1 MFWATDL
8 ESCSY
13 GRILNCVVHSLWQHL
28 GFVSCLEA
36 FDLFQNVFGTVGE
49 IVSFSLLQQGV
60 RFFHYSSEA
69 VVFPQETRVQV
80 YFENGMILLLSVYF
94 WVSKS
99 LVSVSDSCPSGGMPT
114 L

>member
-13 GRILNCVVHSLWQHL
+13 IHILNCIVHSLWQL
-28 GFVSCLEA
+28 QSFVSCLEV
-36 FDLFQNVFGTVGE
+36 FDLFHDDFGTVGE

-60 RFFHYSSEA
+60 QFSHYSFKA
-69 VVFPQETRVQV
+69 TICPQKTCFQHL
-80 YFENGMILLLSVYF
+80 FWKNGMILLLSIHF
-94 WVSKS
+94 WVPKS
-99 LVSVSDSCPSGGMPT
+99 VVSVSDSRPSGGT